1 MSRLTATFYN
11 RLMFNIEQ
19 RCLRAWR
26 TSLLAEIK
34 GDALEIGAGTGLTLP
49 CYPEAVSH
57 LTLSEPDRHM
67 RDQLLRV
74 ANRHPLPTT
83 VLDSP
88 GESLPLP
95 SGSFD
100 AVILCLVLCSVSDPL
115 KVLSEASRLLKPEGQ
130 LYFIEHVSAPIGSSR
145 QRWQQ
150 RIEPLW
156 KRVAGNCHLTR
167 QTEQTIIASGFSFE
181 QIHRQE
187 MRPAP
192 PFVRPTI
199 RGIARKLTVVQTG

>member
-1 MSRLTATFYN
+1 MSRLTAAFYN

-19 RCLRAWR
+19 RCLRSWR
-26 TSLLAEIK
+26 TSLLTNIK
-34 GDALEIGAGTGLTLP
+34 GDVLEIGAGTGLTLP
-49 CYPEAVSH
+49 CYPETVSH

-67 RDQLLRV
+67 RDQLRKAV
-74 ANRHPLPTT
+74 SRQPLPATI
-83 VLDSP
+83 LESS

-95 SGSFD
+95 SASFD

-115 KVLSEASRLLKPEGQ
+115 EVLSEASRLLKPEGR
-130 LYFIEHVSAPIGSSR
+130 LYFMEHVSAPNGSSR

-167 QTEQTIIASGFSFE
+167 QTEALILEAGFSFE
-181 QIHRQE
+181 QLLRQE

-192 PFVRPTI
+192 FFVRPTI
-199 RGIARKLTVVQTG
+199 RGIARKHIVHQTC